1 MNLIIAGC
9 EYAGTTTL
17 AWAIA
22 RWAQSTMGGTQE
34 IHDHFKI
41 PNIACYYRG
50 TPADPL
56 TNDELSQIMSWS
68 PKLKE
73 MAQRQSMNYHM
84 PNNSDADDYILVGF
98 HVEDVVYAA
107 AFFGYGHEKEPQG
120 GSRWKYARH
129 IEYGFAKQAP
139 DTILVLVKADAEVI
153 SRRMTANP
161 HPFSIVKEKDIESVL
176 AEFETE
182 QERSILPTKVVI
194 DTSRTTVQESAKELI
209 ANIRPHLTIEDR
221 RRMVL
226 KQANLRSSLRSVGV

>member
-17 AWAIA
+17 ASAIA
-22 RWAQSTMGGTQE
+22 EWAQSTMGGTQE

-84 PNNSDADDYILVGF
+84 PNNSDADDYILVGS
-98 HVEDVVYAA
+98 HVEDTVYAA
-107 AFFGYGHEKEPQG
+107 TFFGYGHEQEPQG
-120 GSRWKYARH
+120 GARWKYARH
-129 IEYGFAKQAP
+129 IEYAFAMQAP
-139 DTILVLVKADAEVI
+139 DTILILVKADAEVI
-153 SRRMTANP
+153 ARRMAANP
-161 HPFSIVKEKDIESVL
+161 HPFSIIEEKDIESVL

-182 QERSILPTKVVI
+182 QERSILPTKLVI
-194 DTSRTTVQESAKELI
+194 DTSRATVQESAKELI
-209 ANIRPHLTIEDR
+209 ADIRPHLTIEDR

-226 KQANLRSSLRSVGV
+226 KQAGR

>member
-17 AWAIA
+17 ALAITE
-22 RWAQSTMGGTQE
+22 WAQWTMGGTQE

-129 IEYGFAKQAP
+129 IEYGLARQAP

-153 SRRMTANP
+153 ASRMAANP
-161 HPFSIVKEKDIESVL
+161 HPFSIVKESDIESVL

-182 QERSILPTKVVI
+182 QERSILPTKIVI
-194 DTSRTTVQESAKELI
+194 DTSRATVQESLVELI
-209 ANIRPHLTIEDR
+209 ANIRPHMTIEDR
-221 RRMVL
+221 RRMAL

>member
-17 AWAIA
+17 ASSIAGWAKSA
-22 RWAQSTMGGTQE
+22 MGGTQE

-56 TNDELSQIMSWS
+56 SNDELTQIMSWS

-98 HVEDVVYAA
+98 HVEDAVYAS
-107 AFFGYGHEKEPQG
+107 AFFGYGHEREPQG
-120 GSRWKYARH
+120 GSRWKYVRH
-129 IEYGFAKQAP
+129 IESGFAEQAP
-139 DTILVLVKADAEVI
+139 DTIMVFVKASAEVI
-153 SRRMTANP
+153 ARRMAANP
-161 HPFSIVKEKDIESVL
+161 HPFSIVKENDIESVL
-176 AEFETE
+176 AGFELE
-182 QERSILPTKVVI
+182 QERSILHTKVVV
-194 DTSRTTVQESAKELI
+194 DTSSATVQESTEELI
-209 ANIRPHLTIEDR
+209 ATIRPHLTIEDR

-226 KQANLRSSLRSVGV
+226 KLAG